1 MNDKTFNILFTE
13 ALVQPDLDKFIAEWG
28 TSSLFDPVP
37 DGSPPDYD
45 KVVIQLKHV
54 HYLAHVT
61 VADLRA
67 FAGLTQAAFAEHFC
81 IPKRTLEGWEAKGH
95 LSIVCPPY
103 AGTVGGHYEKAV
115 KTLFSFSDE
124 YSIKQANQKGVL
136 SND

>member
-1 MNDKTFNILFTE
+1 MDDKTFNILFTE

-28 TSSLFDPVP
+28 TSSLFDPAP

-45 KVVIQLKHV
+45 KIVIQLKHV

-81 IPKRTLEGWEAKGH
+81 IPKRTLEGWEAKGT
-95 LSIVCPPY
+95 CPSYVRLMLAQLLGITKRP
-103 AGTVGGHYEKAV
+103 
-115 KTLFSFSDE
+115 
-124 YSIKQANQKGVL
+124 
-136 SND
+136 